1 MLMEH
6 AFHLKS
12 WEKCTKCQNKE
23 PLMASADAT
32 DENQTNAGSGAK
44 PEARETVKKPARLHP
59 MASAMPAV
67 LTESRRN

>member
-1 MLMEH
+1 
-6 AFHLKS
+6 
-12 WEKCTKCQNKE
+12 
-23 PLMASADAT
+23 MASADAT